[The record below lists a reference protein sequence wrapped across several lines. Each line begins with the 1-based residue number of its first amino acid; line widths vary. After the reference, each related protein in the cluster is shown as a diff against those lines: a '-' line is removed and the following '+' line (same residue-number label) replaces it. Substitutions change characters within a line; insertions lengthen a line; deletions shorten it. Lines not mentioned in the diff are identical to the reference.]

1 MKVAFATGADDI
13 EEITDLI
20 NRVYADG
27 EAGLWLPG
35 AERTT
40 IDEVTS
46 IIRGGEL
53 VIARDDDG
61 RIAGAV
67 RAVRLTDE
75 AGDFGEFGML
85 VADPGRR
92 NTGIGRDLVAFAEQ
106 WARDQGLT
114 RMQLELLVP
123 REWQHPVKEFLR
135 AWYTRLGY
143 RLVRTGRLEEGYPH
157 LQPLLATPCDFLI
170 YHKDL

>member
-1 MKVAFATGADDI
+1 MKVEFATDTDDI
-13 EEITDLI
+13 EKITSLI

-35 AERTT
+35 AERTSV
-40 IDEVTS
+40 DEVIS

-53 VIARDDDG
+53 VIARDDLG
-61 RIAGAV
+61 GIAGAV
-67 RAVRLTDE
+67 RAVRLEDE
-75 AGDFGEFGML
+75 DGEFGEFGML
-85 VADPGRR
+85 VADPERR

-106 WARDQGLT
+106 WARDEGLT

-135 AWYTRLGY
+135 EWYTRLGY

>member
-1 MKVAFATGADDI
+1 MKVEFATDTDDI
-13 EEITDLI
+13 EEITSLI

-35 AERTT
+35 AERTSV
-40 IDEVTS
+40 DEVTS

-53 VIARDDDG
+53 VIARDDLG

-67 RAVRLTDE
+67 RAVRLQDE
-75 AGDFGEFGML
+75 DGEFGEFGML
-85 VADPGRR
+85 VADPERR

-106 WARDQGLT
+106 WARNQGLT

-135 AWYTRLGY
+135 EWYTRLGY